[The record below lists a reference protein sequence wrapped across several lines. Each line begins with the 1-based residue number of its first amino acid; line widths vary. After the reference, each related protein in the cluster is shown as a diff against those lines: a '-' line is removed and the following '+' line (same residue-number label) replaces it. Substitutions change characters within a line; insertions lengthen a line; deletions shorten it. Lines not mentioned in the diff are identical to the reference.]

1 MFRNFA
7 LFLAL
12 LAAVTSSGLVW
23 AAQPGTLRVDFVHS
37 GNALTEMYSLDRV
50 LLEPL
55 PWPGSLDQRI
65 DTLRRGAYFFDVV
78 EPGTGKVLY
87 SRGFSSIFG
96 EWRTTEEAQK
106 GNRAFGESL
115 RFPLPEAPV
124 RVRVY
129 ARDDANEFSMV
140 WTLDVDPAAPS
151 VIRKHRPMATEAVA
165 IRQSGPPE
173 QKVDLLM
180 LGDGYTEAERPKFLA
195 DARRMSE
202 ALFKVSPYRERA
214 DDFNVWA
221 LMVAA
226 PESGISRPSTESYR
240 WTPLGAQY
248 DAFGSE
254 RYVLSFDNASFRDI
268 AQHAPYEFVELLVN
282 NQTYG
287 GGGIYGLYATAAA
300 GSEWADY
307 LFVHEF
313 GHHFAALADEYFTS
327 DVSYAKAVERREPW
341 EPNVT
346 ALHDPAALK
355 WADRV
360 RPGTALPTLWPK
372 AEYEAYQRDN
382 QARRRQL
389 REERRPESE
398 MNALFHSEQEHV
410 DAMFSAVPARD
421 RIGAFEGANYESSGY
436 YRPALN
442 CLMFTRTDH
451 FCGVCQDAISE
462 VIDLYSGGAH

>member
-1 MFRNFA
+1 MHRIFA
-7 LFLAL
+7 GLCAL
-12 LAAVTSSGLVW
+12 LFAAAAT
-23 AAQPGTLRVDFVHS
+23 AAQPGSMRVDFVHS
-37 GNALTEMYSLDRV
+37 GNALNEMYSLDRV

-55 PWPGSLDQRI
+55 PWPGNLDQAI
-65 DTLRRGAYFFDVV
+65 DTLRRGDYFFDVV

-96 EWRTTEEAQK
+96 EWRTTEEARTL
-106 GNRAFGESL
+106 NRAFAESL
-115 RFPLPEAPV
+115 RFPAPAAPV

-129 ARDDANEFSMV
+129 ARDDARQFSMV
-140 WTLDVDPAAPS
+140 WTLDVDPGAAD
-151 VIRKHRPMATEAVA
+151 VVRKHRPIETAPVA
-165 IRQSGPPE
+165 IHQSGPPE

-195 DARRMSE
+195 DARRMSA

-214 DDFNVWA
+214 SDFNVWA

-226 PESGISRPSTESYR
+226 PESGVSRPSTGTYR
-240 WTPLGAQY
+240 WTPLGARY

-254 RYVLSFDNASFRDI
+254 RYVLSFDNANFRDV

-282 NQTYG
+282 NETYG

-327 DVSYAKAVERREPW
+327 DVSYAAAVERREPW
-341 EPNVT
+341 EPNIT
-346 ALHDPAALK
+346 ALHDPAKLK
-355 WADRV
+355 WAHLV
-360 RPGTALPTLWPK
+360 EPGTALPTPWPK
-372 AEYEAYQRDN
+372 AEYEQYQRDN

-389 REERRPESE
+389 REERRPEAE

-410 DAMFSAVPARD
+410 EAMFSAVPARAQV
-421 RIGAFEGANYESSGY
+421 GAFEGALYESTGY
-436 YRPALN
+436 YRPQLD

-451 FCGVCQDAISE
+451 FCRVCDAAIGA
-462 VIDLYSGGAH
+462 VIDLYSTPAVKPD

>member
-1 MFRNFA
+1 MHRI
-7 LFLAL
+7 LSTLCGLCLLSSLAY
-12 LAAVTSSGLVW
+12 

-50 LLEPL
+50 LREPL
-55 PWPGSLDQRI
+55 PWPGSMDQTI

-115 RFPLPEAPV
+115 RFPLPDAPV

-129 ARDDANEFSMV
+129 ARDDANAFSMV
-140 WTLDVDPAAPS
+140 WTLDVDPAAPD
-151 VIRKHRPMATEAVA
+151 VIRKHRPMTTEAVA

-195 DARRMSE
+195 DAKRMSE

-214 DDFNVWA
+214 NEFNVWA

-226 PESGISRPSTESYR
+226 PESGASRPSTQNYR

-254 RYVLSFDNASFRDI
+254 RYVLSFDNHSFRDI

-282 NQTYG
+282 NETYG
-287 GGGIYGLYATAAA
+287 GGGIYGLYATAAT
-300 GSEWADY
+300 GSKWADY

-346 ALHDPAALK
+346 ALHDPRALK
-355 WADRV
+355 WAQFVD
-360 RPGTALPTLWPK
+360 PKTALPTPWPK
-372 AEYEAYQRDN
+372 EEYEKFQRDN
-382 QARRRQL
+382 QAERRKL
-389 REERRPESE
+389 RAENRPESE
-398 MNALFHSEQEHV
+398 MNALFHSEQAHV
-410 DAMFSAVPARD
+410 EAMFSPVPD
-421 RIGAFEGANYESSGY
+421 GQVVGAFEGANYESSGY
-436 YRPALN
+436 YRPQLN
-442 CLMFTRTDH
+442 CIMFTRTER
-451 FCGVCQDAISE
+451 FCRVCQGAISQ